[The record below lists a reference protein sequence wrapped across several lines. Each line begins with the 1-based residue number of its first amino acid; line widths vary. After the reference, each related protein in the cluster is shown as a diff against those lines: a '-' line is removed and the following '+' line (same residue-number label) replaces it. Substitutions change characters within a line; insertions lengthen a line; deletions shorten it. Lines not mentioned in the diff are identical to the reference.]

1 MIANL
6 VEHHVAEAYDQLRRH
21 FPEFCGCDVCRAD
34 VMVHALN
41 RIPARYVASPTGSAV
56 TELQLEKDQTRAR
69 IDVVVME
76 GFRKVAGAPRCGRQ
90 AAGAPP
96 AGAPPAG

>member
-6 VEHHVAEAYDQLRRH
+6 VEHHVAEAYEQLRRH
-21 FPEFCGCDVCRAD
+21 FPEFCGCEVCRAD

-56 TELQLEKDQTRAR
+56 TELQLEKDQSRAR
-69 IDVVVME
+69 INVVVME
-76 GFRKVAGAPRCGRQ
+76 GFQKVSRTPRCGR
-90 AAGAPP
+90 AAATGTPP
-96 AGAPPAG
+96 G

>member
-6 VEHHVAEAYDQLRRH
+6 VEHHVADAYEQLRRH
-21 FPEFCGCDVCRAD
+21 FPDFCGCEVCRAD

-56 TELQLEKDQTRAR
+56 TELQLDKGQSRAR

-76 GFRKVAGAPRCGRQ
+76 GFQKVSRAPRCGRQ
-90 AAGAPP
+90 GAGVPP
-96 AGAPPAG
+96 AS

>member
-6 VEHHVAEAYDQLRRH
+6 VEHHVADAYDQLRRH
-21 FPEFCGCDVCRAD
+21 FPDFCGCDVCRAD
-34 VMVHALN
+34 VMVHVLN

-56 TELQLEKDQTRAR
+56 TELQLDKDQTRAR

-76 GFRKVAGAPRCGRQ
+76 GFRKVSRSPRCGRKP
-90 AAGAPP
+90 AETPP
-96 AGAPPAG
+96 TT

>member
-6 VEHHVAEAYDQLRRH
+6 VEHHVAEAYDQLRPH
-21 FPEFCGCDVCRAD
+21 FPDFCGCEVCRAD

-41 RIPARYVASPTGSAV
+41 RLPARYVASLTGSAV
-56 TELQLEKDQTRAR
+56 TELQLEKDQSRAR

-76 GFRKVAGAPRCGRQ
+76 GFRKVAQSPRCGR
-90 AAGAPP
+90 APAEGTP
-96 AGAPPAG
+96 GS

>member
-21 FPEFCGCDVCRAD
+21 FPDFCGCDVCRAD

-56 TELQLEKDQTRAR
+56 TELQLDKDQTRAR

-76 GFRKVAGAPRCGRQ
+76 GFQKVSRAPRCGRQ

-96 AGAPPAG
+96 AG

>member
-6 VEHHVAEAYDQLRRH
+6 VEHHVAQAYEQLRPH
-21 FPEFCGCDVCRAD
+21 FPDFCGCDTCRAD

-41 RIPARYVASPTGSAV
+41 RIPARYVASLTGSAV
-56 TELQLEKDQTRAR
+56 TELQLEKDQSRAR

-76 GFRKVAGAPRCGRQ
+76 GFRKVASSPRCGR
-90 AAGAPP
+90 APTGGASP
-96 AGAPPAG
+96 G